1 MAGQFNDH
9 QASHLLELTVVV
21 PTTFIVV
28 SKDGSDT
35 EGLGSWS
42 KPYKTVT
49 KAFAVASAVRST
61 IYVLAG
67 EYEEAAML
75 TWPAVNGVSLIGLGP
90 VSISNGDAAAA
101 VLLIAPGTAATSS
114 FGVGLKDVNIAADTQ
129 IGIDVNNA
137 AMTKKL
143 NLYLDGLTTEKDT
156 SGESLDIDGTVSGQA
171 IRVYVDGCAFE
182 GLVNFQAN
190 DAGSRLRCTDTKFT
204 GGVTTGGAVAAELS
218 LRNCEML
225 TSGLTIGAANWNLTY
240 VGCVYA
246 TDADPAV
253 YTEFVNAY
261 ST

>member
-9 QASHLLELTVVV
+9 QTSHLLELAGTV

-28 SKDGSDT
+28 SKDGSDA

-49 KAFAVASAVRST
+49 KAFAMASAVRST

-67 EYEEAAML
+67 EYEEALTL
-75 TWPAVNGVSLIGLGP
+75 TWPAVNGVSLVGLGP
-90 VSISNGDAAAA
+90 VSISNANAAAQ

-114 FGVGLKDVNIAADTQ
+114 FGVGIKDVNIDADTQ
-129 IGIDVNNA
+129 IGINVDNA

-143 NLYLDGLTTEKDT
+143 NLYLDGVSAEMST

-171 IRVYVDGCAFE
+171 IRVYMDGCDWE
-182 GLVNFQAN
+182 GLVNFAAN

-204 GGVTTGGAVAAELS
+204 GGVTVSGSVAAELS
-218 LRNCEML
+218 LRNCAVK
-225 TSGLTIGAANWNLTY
+225 TSTLSVDAAWNLTY